1 MDRPQIEQLISKY
14 KIFQEKLLQTNA
26 KNRCIFLSRIYKK
39 HTFDLSTLEKIDT
52 DLVEKITERVL
63 KTKKPICILP
73 DSDDSEDA
81 ESMRS
86 NLYALSKNLKQIEDE
101 TGTQYGY
108 FAYPFLEG
116 HVSETFY
123 IRAPL
128 VLFPISL
135 EYKRN
140 GRPSGWYINFSDS
153 LPIFNHTLLVAL
165 KEKAGL
171 QISDDLE
178 ISFQDFIGDLKS
190 DTENLESKFFQ
201 NLEEL
206 LLGLG
211 CKINKKPDDNQIK
224 NLSALGK
231 EDIEKIEQQPL
242 CIINYKIIGNFPQ
255 GDSKIYED
263 YNELIEKAK
272 DEDTH
277 KVINELLEIEREGT
291 TLESH
296 VQIDPENPPDSYLH
310 TVLDSDSSQDKTVLS
325 SQDNHYTVVRGPPGT
340 GKSQVIVNIISNAL
354 SKGQKILV
362 ICQKRVALE
371 VVHQRLSKV
380 KLDKYSILL
389 DKEKDDRAKIYR
401 QLQQII
407 QRGNSDY
414 HGTTNVEIISKQ
426 IDDIVQKQSSIAN
439 ALTKD
444 FGGITIQKL
453 YLRAETNY
461 KPALEISSLVDKIEF
476 PSLEQFLSKI
486 EDVEEGYKLFE
497 VQNHPWYHRIDFSV
511 ISSLSKNMIENILK
525 NIIKLSQESLVA
537 SSRQKQ
543 DLLLSLMKEY
553 FTLSSTL
560 DTLSADVSGIRNN
573 LSNFLPNSNLSEIL
587 LDYNNS
593 LERINLGQNLWK
605 EFKSHERINEII
617 DEPYLER
624 SQYEQ
629 QKIFDSINKY
639 RKNNSFFK
647 KILSSEVRQAEQVVK
662 IILEKPQNHSKGI
675 DDVAK
680 KAENGLL
687 LWTCFKSIETIRRA
701 ISDSITLSSQ
711 SGQVQLI
718 ENMVKYK
725 TKTDNISDCK
735 KRMSELLDNVKNIFC
750 ESKLDFQE
758 IKLKEYS
765 QFGEKG
771 LLVFDN
777 LENLYAFLNEQG
789 RCQLD
794 EIKSQPNEL
803 RDKAESMLKYL
814 EYFEKIQDHDLRKKE
829 LSQEHITILYQCSK
843 KFDSNIIWKDAVR
856 QELFY
861 AWINNIEAKYPILR
875 TYHFENHAS
884 FQSQLNELIIKKKE
898 AVINK
903 IVNKIQSSVTTG
915 EKYSRN
921 KTDRQSR
928 TAYLEHELGKK
939 RKVMPVRRLLQEYGD
954 IILDISPCWLASP
967 DIVSNIFPLKKD
979 IFDLIIVDEA
989 SQLATERSL
998 PFLFRGKK
1006 IVIAGDEKQLKPFDL
1021 FKFNEVDEDE
1031 EDETLNIESLLVL
1044 AARANPEKND
1054 LKWHYR
1060 SKWQELIDFSNH
1072 AFYQGNLHIFPNIVR
1087 EHDIAPIRWIKCDG
1101 IWEERSNVI
1110 EAEKIIELI
1119 HAHMN
1124 EYKNNE
1130 EFSTLGI
1137 ITFNEKQRDEIQKR
1151 IDDKRKMDPEFDKLA
1166 TKFFDLP
1173 KERKDKEIFIKNIE
1187 NVQGDERDKIIFSVG
1202 YAKDKDGN
1210 KVRVQF
1216 GSLNKE
1222 GGENR
1227 LNVAVTRAREETII
1241 VSSIEPG
1248 EIPLDT
1254 VKSIGPKRLK
1264 DFLQYAKQVNEGQ
1277 KEQIKQ
1283 LLTGLLPSGSN
1294 QNSSIRPH
1302 DDEFEQMV
1310 AQKIKSKGYEVVPYY
1325 GSSEYHIDL
1334 AVVNPRDPKRFI
1346 LGIECDGKSL
1356 LVMKSIRDRD
1366 VMIPNFLKKRGWELY
1381 RTWSRTWWQNPEA
1394 ELGRI
1399 ISKIENLSTTKTA
1412 TEQK

>member
-1 MDRPQIEQLISKY
+1 M
-14 KIFQEKLLQTNA
+14 
-26 KNRCIFLSRIYKK
+26 
-39 HTFDLSTLEKIDT
+39 
-52 DLVEKITERVL
+52 
-63 KTKKPICILP
+63 
-73 DSDDSEDA
+73 
-81 ESMRS
+81 
-86 NLYALSKNLKQIEDE
+86 
-101 TGTQYGY
+101 
-108 FAYPFLEG
+108 
-116 HVSETFY
+116 
-123 IRAPL
+123 
-128 VLFPISL
+128 
-135 EYKRN
+135 
-140 GRPSGWYINFSDS
+140 
-153 LPIFNHTLLVAL
+153 AL

-231 EDIEKIEQQPL
+231 EDIEKIERQPL
-242 CIINYKIIGNFPQ
+242 CIVNYKVIGNFPQ

-277 KVINELLEIEREGT
+277 KVINELLEIEREST

-426 IDDIVQKQSSIAN
+426 IDDIVQKQSTIAD

-453 YLRAETNY
+453 YLKAETNY

-497 VQNHPWYHRIDFSV
+497 VQNHPWYHRTDFSA
-511 ISSLSKNMIENILK
+511 ISSLSKNMIEGILK

-573 LSNFLPNSNLSEIL
+573 LSNLLPNSNSSEIL

-593 LERINLGQNLWK
+593 LERIKLGQNLWK

-617 DEPYLER
+617 DDPYLER

-639 RKNNSFFK
+639 RKNNSFIK
-647 KILSSEVRQAEQVVK
+647 KMLYPEVRQAEQVVK

-687 LWTCFKSIETIRRA
+687 LWNCFKSLDTIRRTIA
-701 ISDSITLSSQ
+701 DSITLPSQ
-711 SGQVQLI
+711 FGQEQLI
-718 ENMVKYK
+718 ENMIKYK
-725 TKTDNISDCK
+725 TKTDHISDCK
-735 KRMSELLDNVKNIFC
+735 KQMNELLDNIKNIFH

-758 IKLKEYS
+758 VKLKEYS

-789 RCQLD
+789 RYQLD

-803 RDKAESMLKYL
+803 RDKAESMLRV
-814 EYFEKIQDHDLRKKE
+814 FR
-829 LSQEHITILYQCSK
+829 
-843 KFDSNIIWKDAVR
+843 
-856 QELFY
+856 
-861 AWINNIEAKYPILR
+861 
-875 TYHFENHAS
+875 
-884 FQSQLNELIIKKKE
+884 
-898 AVINK
+898 
-903 IVNKIQSSVTTG
+903 
-915 EKYSRN
+915 
-921 KTDRQSR
+921 
-928 TAYLEHELGKK
+928 
-939 RKVMPVRRLLQEYGD
+939 
-954 IILDISPCWLASP
+954 
-967 DIVSNIFPLKKD
+967 IF
-979 IFDLIIVDEA
+979 
-989 SQLATERSL
+989 
-998 PFLFRGKK
+998 
-1006 IVIAGDEKQLKPFDL
+1006 
-1021 FKFNEVDEDE
+1021 
-1031 EDETLNIESLLVL
+1031 
-1044 AARANPEKND
+1044 
-1054 LKWHYR
+1054 
-1060 SKWQELIDFSNH
+1060 
-1072 AFYQGNLHIFPNIVR
+1072 
-1087 EHDIAPIRWIKCDG
+1087 
-1101 IWEERSNVI
+1101 
-1110 EAEKIIELI
+1110 
-1119 HAHMN
+1119 
-1124 EYKNNE
+1124 
-1130 EFSTLGI
+1130 
-1137 ITFNEKQRDEIQKR
+1137 
-1151 IDDKRKMDPEFDKLA
+1151 
-1166 TKFFDLP
+1166 
-1173 KERKDKEIFIKNIE
+1173 
-1187 NVQGDERDKIIFSVG
+1187 
-1202 YAKDKDGN
+1202 
-1210 KVRVQF
+1210 
-1216 GSLNKE
+1216 
-1222 GGENR
+1222 
-1227 LNVAVTRAREETII
+1227 
-1241 VSSIEPG
+1241 
-1248 EIPLDT
+1248 
-1254 VKSIGPKRLK
+1254 
-1264 DFLQYAKQVNEGQ
+1264 
-1277 KEQIKQ
+1277 
-1283 LLTGLLPSGSN
+1283 
-1294 QNSSIRPH
+1294 
-1302 DDEFEQMV
+1302 
-1310 AQKIKSKGYEVVPYY
+1310 
-1325 GSSEYHIDL
+1325 
-1334 AVVNPRDPKRFI
+1334 
-1346 LGIECDGKSL
+1346 
-1356 LVMKSIRDRD
+1356 
-1366 VMIPNFLKKRGWELY
+1366 
-1381 RTWSRTWWQNPEA
+1381 
-1394 ELGRI
+1394 
-1399 ISKIENLSTTKTA
+1399 
-1412 TEQK
+1412 